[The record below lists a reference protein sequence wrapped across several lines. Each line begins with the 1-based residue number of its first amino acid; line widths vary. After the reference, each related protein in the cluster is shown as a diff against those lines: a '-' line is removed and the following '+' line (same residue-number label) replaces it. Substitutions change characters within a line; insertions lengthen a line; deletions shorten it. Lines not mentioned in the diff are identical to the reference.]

1 MIVPESVINLNF
13 TLIDESLNLVTLTI
27 TWKVSLYI
35 IINIQFIL
43 FNSGSIRYV

>member
-35 IINIQFIL
+35 ITNNYTF
-43 FNSGSIRYV
+43 YTAKTK